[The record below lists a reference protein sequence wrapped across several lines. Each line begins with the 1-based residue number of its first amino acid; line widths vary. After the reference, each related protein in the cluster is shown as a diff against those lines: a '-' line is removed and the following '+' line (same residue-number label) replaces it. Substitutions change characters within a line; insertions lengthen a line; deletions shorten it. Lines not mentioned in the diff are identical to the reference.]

1 MNKHGFKAH
10 RYLPLL
16 ATALSLA
23 ACATTQPYQAPT
35 INAGASWALATAD
48 ASAPHNLARWWT
60 TLKDPVLER
69 LVETALRQNLD
80 LQQAAARIEEARAWR
95 DRAAGRQLPAAAAGA
110 SINHRRQSRNGPLPV
125 GRIPGLEVTQT
136 IFDAGFDASWE
147 ADIFGGQKS
156 ALQSAAA
163 RLQATEIEAQG
174 VRMRVAAE
182 VARAWFSASGA
193 AAEQQAQRAAI
204 ATLEQTFLLMQERA
218 SLGDVAVAE
227 VDAAAAQLATAK
239 AALPAIEARQRT
251 AILSLG
257 TLLGQLPE
265 QELALLSA
273 PPSPLILPDL
283 PVGERADILRRR
295 PDVLAAERQLAA
307 STSDIGT
314 ATAELFPKL
323 AINIGGGFQALDA
336 GNWFSADSSRFS
348 ILPFIS
354 WRLFDGGRVRAEI
367 RASKARS
374 QQAALAYEQAVLAS
388 LEDAERS
395 LGNYQAGL
403 NALNQQQEMLNA
415 TRRSVA
421 HAQARMSV
429 GEASRM
435 GLLSAEYQ
443 LHSAELARAQA
454 RTAAAIQLVALYK
467 ALGGGW
473 NIDAISSNTANGT
486 G

>member
-1 MNKHGFKAH
+1 
-10 RYLPLL
+10 
-16 ATALSLA
+16 
-23 ACATTQPYQAPT
+23 
-35 INAGASWALATAD
+35 
-48 ASAPHNLARWWT
+48 
-60 TLKDPVLER
+60 
-69 LVETALRQNLD
+69 
-80 LQQAAARIEEARAWR
+80 
-95 DRAAGRQLPAAAAGA
+95 
-110 SINHRRQSRNGPLPV
+110 
-125 GRIPGLEVTQT
+125 
-136 IFDAGFDASWE
+136 
-147 ADIFGGQKS
+147 
-156 ALQSAAA
+156 
-163 RLQATEIEAQG
+163 
-174 VRMRVAAE
+174 
-182 VARAWFSASGA
+182 
-193 AAEQQAQRAAI
+193 
-204 ATLEQTFLLMQERA
+204 MQERA
-218 SLGDVAVAE
+218 SVGDIALAE
-227 VDAAAAQLATAK
+227 VDAVAAQLAAAK

-273 PPSPLILPDL
+273 PPASLRLPDL

-307 STSDIGT
+307 STFDVGV

-323 AINIGGGFQALDA
+323 AINVGGGFQALDA
-336 GNWFSADSSRFS
+336 GNWFNADSSRFS

-367 RASKARS
+367 RAGKARS

-395 LGNYQAGL
+395 LGNYRAGL
-403 NALNQQQEMLNA
+403 NALNQQQEMLDA

-421 HAQARMSV
+421 HAQARASA
-429 GEASRM
+429 GETPRT
-435 GLLSAEYQ
+435 GLLAAEYQ
-443 LHSAELARAQA
+443 LHGAELARAQA

-473 NIDAISSNTANGT
+473 NIDANSSNTSNGT